1 MDIENDLQKFQ
12 TRNLRDLTEKD
23 MLFLIE
29 AYASRRKDYNNIAS
43 IIKGDEEIICRMID
57 SERVFNKVMECKN
70 RIIEISPYF
79 LFSLL
84 LRKSFR
90 ENRKNQKFIDIALEQ
105 LNSSDPLIPWN
116 EKRLMDM
123 LKDNGIANYMANML
137 AQFTKSFDLFK
148 TSQSDKENTHHIV
161 DMIEDSI
168 KSDNKRKFYI
178 FCHIG
183 DYSLFLTGML
193 SNYIEYGVV
202 HKQMLLDK
210 DSYVSFGKVYYS
222 LASETDSAKK
232 NMLADTLSQL
242 SECFEVFVQVLHFMN
257 RKYFLRN

>member
-1 MDIENDLQKFQ
+1 
-12 TRNLRDLTEKD
+12 
-23 MLFLIE
+23 
-29 AYASRRKDYNNIAS
+29 
-43 IIKGDEEIICRMID
+43 MID
-57 SERVFNKVMECKN
+57 SERVFNKVMESKD
-70 RIIEISPYF
+70 RILEISPYF

-90 ENRKNQKFIDIALEQ
+90 ENRDNQRFIDITLEQ
-105 LNSSDPLIPWN
+105 LNSSDPVIPWN
-116 EKRLMDM
+116 EKRLMDI
-123 LKDNGIANYMANML
+123 LKNSDISNYMANML
-137 AQFTKSFDLFK
+137 AQFSNGYGLSGTG
-148 TSQSDKENTHHIV
+148 QSDNKGRHYIV
-161 DMIEDSI
+161 DMIEDAT

-193 SNYIEYGVV
+193 PNHIEYRFV
-202 HKQMLLDK
+202 HKKRVTDK
-210 DSYVSFGKVYYS
+210 DSYISFGKVYYS

-257 RKYFLRN
+257 HKYFLQN